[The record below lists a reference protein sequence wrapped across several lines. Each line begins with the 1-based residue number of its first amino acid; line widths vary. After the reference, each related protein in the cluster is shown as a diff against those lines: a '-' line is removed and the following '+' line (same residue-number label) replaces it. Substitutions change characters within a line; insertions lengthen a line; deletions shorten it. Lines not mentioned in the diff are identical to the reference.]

1 MRKGQRL
8 QVPFETAIK
17 AKDGGFIQ
25 PSIEAMTGYLAKQE
39 KLHGSLF
46 GKKGEYTY
54 GQDENFNIDHLIDA
68 LKKHAAG
75 CAVEG

>member
-1 MRKGQRL
+1 
-8 QVPFETAIK
+8 VPFETPVK
-17 AKDGGFIQ
+17 AKNGGGFIQ

-46 GKKGEYTY
+46 GKQGEYTY
-54 GQDENFNIDHLIDA
+54 SQDDNFSIDDLVAA

-75 CAVEG
+75 CALEG